1 MKNYKIPA
9 KYINLVTLNK
19 SEGLSDKEVQ
29 EYKSWLD
36 KNNFDFEC
44 MELDYTL
51 LLPKHDFG
59 THDMVAEPYLSET
72 NDMNDEKNVMVIN
85 VRHIDDIELE
95 QLGMIE
101 RVLNL
106 SEKSTG
112 LTLEIFVPIST
123 AFIAKKDGTATMI
136 DLSNKSIEETTL
148 LLSQTLHQLHY
159 QTKNASDTVEA
170 KVTPKNLES
179 PECNSLFLGKHH
191 VIHRIDSLGIYA
203 LEDGSVA
210 NLLKYQKDTRCFK
223 DEGFVVETR
232 QPTKK
237 EAKKIA
243 ELKLTGEFLD

>member
-1 MKNYKIPA
+1 MKNNKIPA
-9 KYINLVTLNK
+9 KYINLVTLNNT
-19 SEGLSDKEVQ
+19 EGLSEKEVQ

-36 KNNFDFEC
+36 KNDFDFEC

-148 LLSQTLHQLHY
+148 LLLQTLHQLHY
-159 QTKNASDTVEA
+159 QTKTASDTVEA
-170 KVTPKNLES
+170 KATPKDETKS
-179 PECNSLFLGKHH
+179 SLFLWKHH

-210 NLLKYQKDTRCFK
+210 NLLKYHKDTRCFK